1 MERLSHVLSRYHV
14 KFIDIAFIGI
24 LFYTGVAKAT
34 GQDEITPTI
43 FLLDNETHNEYIMRM
58 YDNGCKCIEY
68 NCGCCQHLQWDVIS
82 MDGKLCANT
91 SYLEKDY
98 GFSLTITY
106 NNFVIINETISA
118 RNPPPICFGEDILNE
133 VDVEVCLHIYDININ
148 KDKFHVCFE
157 IYGKIM
163 KLPITKIKLGCIQTK
178 LRNKMEYIE
187 NNLSKLFLKKMKN
200 DTLPI
205 VTMI

>member
-98 GFSLTITY
+98 GF
-106 NNFVIINETISA
+106 
-118 RNPPPICFGEDILNE
+118 
-133 VDVEVCLHIYDININ
+133 
-148 KDKFHVCFE
+148 
-157 IYGKIM
+157 
-163 KLPITKIKLGCIQTK
+163 
-178 LRNKMEYIE
+178 
-187 NNLSKLFLKKMKN
+187 
-200 DTLPI
+200 
-205 VTMI
+205 